1 MQIDFLNADK
11 DYQEIMLAKDIDS
24 FLKRLSNYDC
34 KRCSLSEHKDNQI
47 VIYRGN
53 PNAEIVLVGEAPGMV
68 EAKLG
73 EAFVGPAGV
82 LADKIFASVN
92 IDTNKDMFLGNICL
106 HRPVAEKGSGK
117 QNYTPYAEQT
127 KLCKP
132 YILKMIE
139 LINPKIVIA
148 FGRVAAINLFKLG
161 TKTRMKHIVG
171 KFFQDDSEPVMKD
184 RWLYTM
190 YHSSYLLRVQ
200 YHKDAQILKQE
211 VWNHVKLLRSKAEE
225 LNINFKETYIA

>member
-1 MQIDFLNADK
+1 MQVDLFSKTDSAYAD
-11 DYQEIMLAKDIDS
+11 IMSAQDIDT
-24 FLKRLSNYDC
+24 FLSRLSKYNC
-34 KRCSLSEHKDNQI
+34 KRCSLSGYEDNQI

-53 PNAEIVLVGEAPGMV
+53 PNAEIVLAGEAPGLV

-73 EAFVGPAGV
+73 KAFVGPAGE

-92 IDTNKDMFLGNICL
+92 INTNKDMFISNTCL
-106 HRPVAEKGSGK
+106 HRPVAEKGSGR
-117 QNYTPYAEQT
+117 QNYTPLAEQT
-127 KLCKP
+127 HLCKP

-139 LINPKIVIA
+139 LIDPKIVIA

-171 KFFQDDSEPVMKD
+171 KFFQDDTEPVMKN

-190 YHSSYLLRVQ
+190 YHSAYLLRVQ
-200 YHKDAQILKQE
+200 HHKDSKALKME
-211 VWNHVKLLRSKAEE
+211 VWEHAKKLASKAKE
-225 LNINFKETYIA
+225 LNITFGDS